1 MLFLIYCDSKDRTN
15 LYLFNCVVDMLSPA
29 DMIKATRG
37 QLKKLEK
44 AYGDLKVEHVHLNAE
59 YTAVL
64 LWAYEMKDLLCAV
77 GKVPPACPAPHD
89 MHDTEPLGVG
99 NGYLVCSGV

>member
-1 MLFLIYCDSKDRTN
+1 
-15 LYLFNCVVDMLSPA
+15 MLSPA

-37 QLKKLEK
+37 QLQKLEK
-44 AYGDLKVEHVHLNAE
+44 AYGDLKVEHAHLNAE

-77 GKVPPACPAPHD
+77 GEVPPACPAPHD
-89 MHDTEPLGVG
+89 MHDTEPLGMG
-99 NGYLVCSGV
+99 NGYLVYSGV